1 MYILMMIVETL
12 IIATKLGI
20 QEKCKISCEFT
31 VQQCFNVSRQPQ
43 IIKMSLMITFG
54 PYQYMKMTF
63 KKKKKNLLIS
73 GHTNGSDS
81 KNKKNMKVN

>member
-1 MYILMMIVETL
+1 
-12 IIATKLGI
+12 
-20 QEKCKISCEFT
+20 
-31 VQQCFNVSRQPQ
+31 
-43 IIKMSLMITFG
+43 MITFG

-63 KKKKKNLLIS
+63 KKNLLIS